1 MLARYWWSGCVP
13 PRCTGSGETEVLGQL
28 SNDEDLAPW
37 SWSALEDARACSM
50 HRRTQHAARGAAEE
64 EDVESTKS

>member
-13 PRCTGSGETEVLGQL
+13 PRCAGSGETEVLGQL